1 MSVLTVRK
9 GAFAPGTT
17 TNLNTSGSVANTG
30 NLSANTSIVRV
41 SCTQDTFVAIN
52 ADADSGS
59 MLIVGGG
66 TEFLAVPQINTATL
80 GTPSIVAGNVV
91 AIPVLSGG
99 AGYGSAPA
107 VTIGGTNVSAATAT
121 ATLTNGRVTGIT
133 ILTANQG
140 AGYSPNTIT
149 VAIAAPTSNFI
160 TALQVANAGIASFTE
175 LTGY

>member
-17 TNLNTSGSVANTG
+17 TNLNTSGSVSNTG

-41 SCTQDTFVAIN
+41 SCTQDTFIAIN
-52 ADADSGS
+52 ADADSSS

-80 GTPSIVAGNVV
+80 GTPSLVSGNVV

-99 AGYGSAPA
+99 AGYANVPNVVISGSNTTTA
-107 VTIGGTNVSAATAT
+107 NAT

-133 ILTANQG
+133 ILTADQG
-140 AGYSPNTIT
+140 AGYSSSTIT
-149 VAIAAPTSNFI
+149 VAIEPPTVNFI